1 MYVVG
6 VVDAPP
12 KSVVVNAPVD
22 VFKVTLA
29 VVKLEPTSEN
39 VIALSDEPAMVA
51 TVPEKLPAKVPNYP
65 APVLNVGAVD
75 AVKIAFVLLA
85 ALPFSNS
92 ILT

>member
-29 VVKLEPTSEN
+29 VVKFEPTSEN
-39 VIALSDEPAMVA
+39 VIALSDEPEIVA
-51 TVPEKLPAKVPNYP
+51 TVPEKFPANVPNDP
-65 APVLNVGAVD
+65 AELENEGEAD
-75 AVKIAFVLLA
+75 AK
-85 ALPFSNS
+85 PF
-92 ILT
+92 